1 MSSMSCD
8 VVVAGA
14 SIAGAS
20 AARRLA
26 EEGCKVIVFEDDLEI
41 GTPEKC
47 GGLVSLDSL
56 EQLGIAPSSR
66 VIADTMKSAA
76 FTSPGGEVLEVDARK
91 VGVVALRRR
100 ELDKAVAREAAV
112 SGARFELGDRVV
124 GIEEKDDCVEVVTS
138 SGRYVAQYFIDA
150 RGVSVYK
157 GFNGEGLLQA
167 VQYECVLPDIKR
179 GMVQVFLDK
188 KVSKE
193 YFAWLIPLDGSS
205 ARVGIAGH
213 GPSLQPWL
221 EAYIA
226 RRGGQVLKKTYASI
240 VVGGP
245 LSQFVLGRRL
255 LVGDAAGQTK
265 PTTAGG
271 IFSGGVGGM
280 MAGAATARAL
290 LAGDPKL
297 LHGYELEW
305 RAQFQKDFDTQLS
318 LRRLFVD
325 LGNDEL
331 DALFRIM
338 IHHNVGDS
346 LKDGSFDYHALD
358 FAKMLGV
365 KGLLDSLLVL
375 GGSYGRLRSLVDLTR
390 R

>member
-1 MSSMSCD
+1 LSSVSCD

-26 EEGCKVIVFEDDLEI
+26 EEGLKVLVFEDDLEI

-66 VIADTMKSAA
+66 VIADTMKGAT
-76 FTSPGGEVLEVDARK
+76 FTSPGGEVLEIDARR

-100 ELDKAVAREAAV
+100 ELDKVVAREAAI
-112 SGARFELGDRVV
+112 SGAHFELGDRVV
-124 GIEEKDDCVEVVTS
+124 GFEERSDSVEVVTS
-138 SGRYVAQYFIDA
+138 SGRYLAKYFIDA
-150 RGVSVYK
+150 RGVSIYK
-157 GFNGEGLLQA
+157 GFNAEGLLQA
-167 VQYECVLPDIKR
+167 VQYECVLPDIRR
-179 GMVQVFLDK
+179 GMVEVLLDK
-188 KVSKE
+188 KLSKE

-205 ARVGIAGH
+205 ARVGIAGR

-221 EAYIA
+221 EGYIA

-245 LSQFVLGRRL
+245 LPQFVLGRRI

-280 MAGAATARAL
+280 MAGVATARAV
-290 LAGDPKL
+290 LADDPKL
-297 LHGYELEW
+297 LHGYEAEW
-305 RAQFQKDFDTQLS
+305 RAQFQRDFDTQLS
-318 LRRLFVD
+318 LRRLFED
-325 LGNDEL
+325 LDNADL
-331 DALFRIM
+331 DALFKVM
-338 IHHNVGDS
+338 IRQKVAES

-365 KGLLDSLLVL
+365 KGLLDSLRVL
-375 GGSYGRLRSLVDLTR
+375 GGSYGRLRSLVDLAR